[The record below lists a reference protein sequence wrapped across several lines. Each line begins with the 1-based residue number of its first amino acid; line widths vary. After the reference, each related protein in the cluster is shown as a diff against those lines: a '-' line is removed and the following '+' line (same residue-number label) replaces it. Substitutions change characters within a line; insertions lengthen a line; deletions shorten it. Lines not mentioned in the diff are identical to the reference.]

1 MLSIQN
7 LNKTFNGKQILKN
20 ISLSLNKG
28 EIAVLVGGSGVGKST
43 LLRILNNLE
52 TIDSGSIILDGQPLD
67 LRTIHKMH
75 RIGMVFQNFNLFS
88 HLSVERNI
96 TLALEKVIGK
106 SPAQAHEIASALL
119 ASYGLQDKA
128 NASIDQLSGGQ
139 KQRLAIARALALK
152 PEIICMDE
160 PTSALDPS
168 LTDYVAQQ
176 IQMLANE
183 GYSLLVATH
192 TMRLLEK
199 LRCTVY
205 LMDKGEIV
213 ESANSSELAAYPE
226 KFKRINDFTK
236 RSL

>member
-106 SPAQAHEIASALL
+106 SPAEAHEIASALL
-119 ASYGLQDKA
+119 VSYGLQDKA

-226 KFKRINDFTK
+226 KFKD
-236 RSL
+236 